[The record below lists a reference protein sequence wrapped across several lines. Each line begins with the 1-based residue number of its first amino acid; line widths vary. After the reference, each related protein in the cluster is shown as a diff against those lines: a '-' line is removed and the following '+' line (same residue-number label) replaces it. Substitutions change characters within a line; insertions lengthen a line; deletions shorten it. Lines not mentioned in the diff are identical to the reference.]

1 MLDKRWFCSDSN
13 AEDHTCLG
21 W

>member
-13 AEDHTCLG
+13 AEYHTCLG